1 MFVVNKRTIQK
12 IILTKHFYAG
22 VAEVGPEANLR
33 RSINLNTLSVFSFHQ
48 NKLSRR
54 NVLGYMQGFHN

>member
-12 IILTKHFYAG
+12 IILTKHEAG

-33 RSINLNTLSVFSFHQ
+33 RSINLNTLSVFGFHQ

-54 NVLGYMQGFHN
+54 NMLGYMQGFHN